1 MTRGSQQLGIS
12 LIEVLVGVSI
22 ITVSLIAIGFSVT
35 AYVDARAALLVNTKS
50 MYLAE
55 EGYETL
61 RAIRDVDWNT
71 VEALALDTEHYF
83 DISTSTIGVTGTPEI
98 IDTDYRRWFVLQE
111 VHRNSDDDIVAPGG
125 LGVTTVDPGARDVT
139 VYVQSPTG
147 TSSLRAILTNLHA
160 L

>member
-1 MTRGSQQLGIS
+1 MSTCVSQKGIS

-35 AYVDARAALLVNTKS
+35 AYVDARTALLVNTKS

-61 RAIRDVDWNT
+61 RAIRDVDWNSI
-71 VEALALDTEHYF
+71 EGLALDTEHYF

-98 IDTDYRRWFVLQE
+98 IDTEYRRSFILRE
-111 VHRNSDDDIVAPGG
+111 VHRNASDDIVSS
-125 LGVTTVDPGARDVT
+125 TTVGTTIDAGARDVT
-139 VYVQSPTG
+139 IYVQSPVG
-147 TSSLRAILTNLHA
+147 TSSVRAILTNLHA
-160 L
+160 I